1 MNKHDANA
9 KTKKID
15 FLSNQLSVL
24 ERQDFNAKIR
34 EETAKYEEL
43 ARSRYDS
50 EKNWSIMI

>member
-9 KTKKID
+9 KTKNID